1 LATKI
6 QVRRDTASQWSS
18 NNPTL
23 DSGEIGFVTDEN
35 KIKLG
40 DGSTAWN
47 SLEYVKAD
55 AIVDSVELG
64 TDTTGNY
71 VETLVAGSGVS
82 LSGEGSESASVTI
95 TNEGVVS
102 LAGTASE
109 VEVSASS
116 GSVIIGLPDSVNIST
131 DLTVGGNLTVNGTTT
146 TVNSTTV
153 TVDDKN
159 IELGSTGSPTDTS
172 ADGGGITL
180 KGTTDK
186 TFNWIDSTDSWTSSE
201 NIDLA
206 TGKVLKINGTE
217 VLSNS
222 NYTGNAATATSLET
236 ARTISLGGDLSGSA
250 SFDGTGDV
258 TVSATIEADSVE
270 LGADTTGDYVAD
282 VSATGNGLSVTGT
295 GEGASVVI
303 ENTGVTSLTGTA
315 SEVEVSASA
324 GSITI
329 SLPSTI
335 NADTSGNAATATA
348 LASAQSISLTGDV
361 SGSASFDGSS
371 GVSISATVADD
382 SHDHTDKAPINSPT
396 FTGTVTVPG
405 LTSTGTIVGTQATT
419 SLSTLR
425 IPHGTAPTSPT
436 DGDMWSTTSG
446 LFIQVNGS
454 TVGPLGTGGGGGG
467 SSATLHTMFAIG
479 A

>member
-71 VETLVAGSGVS
+71 VETLVAGAGVS

-206 TGKVLKINGTE
+206 TEKV
-217 VLSNS
+217 
-222 NYTGNAATATSLET
+222 
-236 ARTISLGGDLSGSA
+236 
-250 SFDGTGDV
+250 
-258 TVSATIEADSVE
+258 
-270 LGADTTGDYVAD
+270 
-282 VSATGNGLSVTGT
+282 
-295 GEGASVVI
+295 
-303 ENTGVTSLTGTA
+303 
-315 SEVEVSASA
+315 
-324 GSITI
+324 
-329 SLPSTI
+329 
-335 NADTSGNAATATA
+335 
-348 LASAQSISLTGDV
+348 
-361 SGSASFDGSS
+361 
-371 GVSISATVADD
+371 
-382 SHDHTDKAPINSPT
+382 
-396 FTGTVTVPG
+396 
-405 LTSTGTIVGTQATT
+405 
-419 SLSTLR
+419 
-425 IPHGTAPTSPT
+425 
-436 DGDMWSTTSG
+436 
-446 LFIQVNGS
+446 
-454 TVGPLGTGGGGGG
+454 
-467 SSATLHTMFAIG
+467 
-479 A
+479 